1 MIHSAA
7 PTQFWTEALATVT
20 YLVNRRPC
28 RATGP
33 TTPFELLFGVPAEYG
48 ELRVFGCL
56 CYPNLSA
63 TVPHKLAP
71 RSVACV
77 FIGYPSDH
85 RGYRCFDTV
94 TRRVYT
100 SRHVVFDEHTFLF
113 RNAAPPSAPTAPATP
128 VTCFYHSRRQLHVP
142 APLPHV
148 LPLLSTP
155 CRRCHTAMLPQHT
168 LPRRCMRPRRP
179 PRHHLVRPQQP
190 SMARR
195 APNHKLHRARRN
207 QNHARMGPP

>member
-1 MIHSAA
+1 
-7 PTQFWTEALATVT
+7 
-20 YLVNRRPC
+20 
-28 RATGP
+28 
-33 TTPFELLFGVPAEYG
+33 
-48 ELRVFGCL
+48 
-56 CYPNLSA
+56 
-63 TVPHKLAP
+63 
-71 RSVACV
+71 
-77 FIGYPSDH
+77 
-85 RGYRCFDTV
+85 V

-113 RNAAPPSAPTAPATP
+113 RNAAPPSAPSRRQHQRHRSATT
-128 VTCFYHSRRQLHVP
+128 TCFWLQYHSRRQLHVP

-155 CRRCHTAMLPQHT
+155 CRRCHTAMIPQHT

-207 QNHARMGPP
+207 QNHARMGLPP